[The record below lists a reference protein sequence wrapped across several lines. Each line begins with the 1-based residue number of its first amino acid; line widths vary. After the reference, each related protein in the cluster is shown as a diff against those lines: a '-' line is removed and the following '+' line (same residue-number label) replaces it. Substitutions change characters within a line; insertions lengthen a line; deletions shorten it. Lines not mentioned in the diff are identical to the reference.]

1 MKKYF
6 KRISALLIAAIM
18 VLGLCTTAFAAGNVT
33 VSLPSGAEGATIKYG
48 QIIVEDRTS
57 DLGWKFVDSIEA
69 AFVSAYGLSDAHA
82 VIADLIS
89 IGAIENPANAKVSSG
104 NINSSEALGRALE
117 AVKGIA
123 TTTAED
129 LTFNLSDIGL
139 YVITAEKEGY
149 TFIPMAAYVGTN
161 FTNLNVTAKG
171 SKDQI
176 TKTVAADGKSV
187 SKGDVVTYVVT
198 ARYPYY
204 SANAT
209 NKKFEIKDTLSN
221 AKVKEVSSITIGG
234 ATKTGICSIGGLDT
248 NVLTL
253 DFGGS
258 YYNAEFAGK
267 EVVITYTA
275 TVGDVSSTQP
285 LKNDVKSTIATGATE
300 YIVESDT
307 VQFVVTKIDSD
318 NNNTVLSGA
327 EFTVYE
333 EVTADTEG
341 KVELKYTDP
350 ETSSEVTVYG
360 KIVATVTTENDG
372 TATFD
377 GLDAQKT
384 YYVAETKAP
393 EGYSLNTTVYK
404 LSGATEKEGSGR
416 PTTTNVDGIT
426 TIKTKYEFNDF
437 ASQTV
442 TDTKLSALPSTG
454 GIGTTIFTVVGCLI
468 MIAAASMF
476 FVSRRRTEK

>member
-33 VSLPSGAEGATIKYG
+33 VSLPSGAEDATIKYG

-57 DLGWKFVDSIEA
+57 DLGWKFVSSIET
-69 AFVSAYGLSDAHA
+69 AFVNAYGLAGAHA
-82 VIADLIS
+82 VISDLIS
-89 IGAIENPANAKVSSG
+89 IGALENTANANVSSG
-104 NINSSEALGRALE
+104 KINSSEALGRALE

-123 TTTAED
+123 TTQASS
-129 LTFNLSDIGL
+129 TFSLSDIGL

-161 FTNLNVTAKG
+161 FTGLNVTAKG

-176 TKTVAADGKSV
+176 TKTVNADGKSV
-187 SKGDVVTYVVT
+187 SKGDVVTYTVT

-221 AKVKEVSSITIGG
+221 ATVKEVSSITIGG
-234 ATKTGICSIGGLDT
+234 VLKTEICSISGLNT

-258 YYNAEFAGK
+258 YYNKDFAGK

-275 TVGDVSSTQP
+275 TVGDVSSTQS

-307 VQFVVTKIDSD
+307 VKFIVTKVDSD

-333 EVTADTEG
+333 EVTADTDG

-350 ETSSEVTVYG
+350 ETNAEVTVYA
-360 KIVATVTTENDG
+360 KIVATVSTENDG

-404 LSGATEKEGSGR
+404 LSGATEKEGSG
-416 PTTTNVDGIT
+416 TSTATESDGIT
-426 TIKTKYEFNDF
+426 TITTKHEFNDF

-468 MIAAASMF
+468 MIAAAVMF